1 MNLKFIKDN
10 NRGYF
15 TISPVII
22 NTNEKGETLDA
33 EYWKLP
39 SEGKSMTGEL
49 MQQDLECLNRHL
61 NSAYKTLTY
70 WDLYNI
76 SDSVDDAAS
85 LNAKINSLLPNSA
98 LVINAEEITNNDETY
113 KRGDVILKLNNGTY
127 KTIRAQSSGYY
138 FPSQIN
144 TTESGANYLQFSYVS
159 GVTPEEGTK
168 ELTNSLL
175 EKPYKQIQIPLTL
188 HDKAVVCY
196 NIWSPITELT
206 APIEY
211 KLVGETKVKVQ
222 PIIKTFIS
230 TNFPDNTSFEEV
242 IMPITIT
249 DSTIE
254 DKPYFTI
261 VTPANL
267 NNSLYILI
275 K

>member
-15 TISPVII
+15 TISPVIV
-22 NTNEKGETLDA
+22 NTDEKGNTLDA

-39 SEGKSMTGEL
+39 SEGKGMNGEL

-138 FPSQIN
+138 FPSQI
-144 TTESGANYLQFSYVS
+144 TTEDNGTNYLQFSYIS
-159 GVTPEEGTK
+159 GISPTDGTR

-175 EKPYKQIQIPLTL
+175 EEPYKQIRIPLSVNESST
-188 HDKAVVCY
+188 VCY
-196 NIWSPITELT
+196 NIWSQITQLAQPIN
-206 APIEY
+206 Y
-211 KLVGETKVKVQ
+211 KMVNSTKVQ
-222 PIIKTFIS
+222 PVIKTFIS
-230 TNFPDNTSFEEV
+230 TNGTSFEEV
-242 IMPITIT
+242 IMPIVVTE
-249 DSTIE
+249 SNQSQ
-254 DKPYFTI
+254 FTI
-261 VTPANL
+261 STPSNI
-267 NNSLYILI
+267 NDSLYILI

>member
-1 MNLKFIKDN
+1 MNLKFIKN
-10 NRGYF
+10 NNTNSGYF
-15 TISPVII
+15 TISPVIL

-39 SEGKSMTGEL
+39 SEGKGMDAEL

-138 FPSQIN
+138 FPSQI
-144 TTESGANYLQFSYVS
+144 TTKEDSGTNYLQFSYIS

-175 EKPYKQIQIPLTL
+175 EKPYKQIQIPLKVNNT
-188 HDKAVVCY
+188 AMVCY
-196 NIWSPITELT
+196 NIWKPITELT
-206 APIEY
+206 DPIEY
-211 KLVGETKVKVQ
+211 KIVNTAKVQ
-222 PIIKTFIS
+222 PVIKTFLA
-230 TNFPDNTSFEEV
+230 TNNSTSFEEV

-249 DSTIE
+249 ESDSSH
-254 DKPYFTI
+254 FTI
-261 VTPANL
+261 TTPSNID
-267 NNSLYILI
+267 SSFYILI

>member
-15 TISPVII
+15 TISPVIV
-22 NTNEKGETLDA
+22 NTDEKGNTLDA

-39 SEGKSMTGEL
+39 SEGKGMNGEL

-76 SDSVDDAAS
+76 SDSVDDTAS

-138 FPSQIN
+138 FPSQMIEGDN
-144 TTESGANYLQFSYVS
+144 GTRYLQFSYIS
-159 GVTPEEGTK
+159 GKSPTDGTQ

-175 EKPYKQIQIPLTL
+175 EEPYKQLHIPLEVNDT
-188 HDKAVVCY
+188 ASVCY
-196 NIWSPITELT
+196 NIWSPITQLEQ
-206 APIEY
+206 PINY
-211 KLVGETKVKVQ
+211 NIVNGTKVQ
-222 PIIKTFIS
+222 PVIKTFLA
-230 TNFPDNTSFEEV
+230 TNNGTSFEEV
-242 IMPITIT
+242 IMPIVVT
-249 DSTIE
+249 DSTVENIQ
-254 DKPYFTI
+254 KFTI
-261 VTPANL
+261 TTPSNI